1 MQGMMGAPS
10 AASPAMKRLGKLV
23 TDENLLEFFEE
34 IRSVLKS
41 AAEKRNQ
48 PRYFRLSGDF
58 SLPGVA
64 TRWQ

>member
-1 MQGMMGAPS
+1 
-10 AASPAMKRLGKLV
+10 MKRLGKLV
-23 TDENLLEFFEE
+23 TGENLLEFFEE

-48 PRYFRLSGDF
+48 QRYFRLSGDF

>member
-1 MQGMMGAPS
+1 
-10 AASPAMKRLGKLV
+10 MKRLGKLV
-23 TDENLLEFFEE
+23 TGENLLEFFEE

-48 PRYFRLSGDF
+48 PRYFRLFGDF